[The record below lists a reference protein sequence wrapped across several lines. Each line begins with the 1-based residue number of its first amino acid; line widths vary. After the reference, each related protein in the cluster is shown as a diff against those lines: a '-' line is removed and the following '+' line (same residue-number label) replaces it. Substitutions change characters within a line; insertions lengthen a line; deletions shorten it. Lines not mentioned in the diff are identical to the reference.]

1 MSQLYKAA
9 VHLFFMQD
17 NQLLL
22 LRRANTGYR
31 DGYYSVVAGH
41 LEVGESVV
49 QAAIREAH
57 EEAGVVIQ
65 PDKVDVVQVMHRK
78 SDDERIDFF
87 VRIHAWE
94 GEIYNAEPHK
104 CDHLGWFPQDNLP
117 EKIVPYVRLSIENY
131 ANAQWFDSF
140 GY

>member
-104 CDHLGWFPQDNLP
+104 CDHLG
-117 EKIVPYVRLSIENY
+117 
-131 ANAQWFDSF
+131 
-140 GY
+140 